1 MVNHPNRSRHS
12 LPKRVPRAWEDLTAE
27 QRQHILHRSLPGWH
41 PSNLP
46 KTEDEAR
53 RTRWLVREDN
63 PASLDMGSEIGA
75 ITTSGKFRAY

>member
-1 MVNHPNRSRHS
+1 MARYTSRRPRPKMIRRS
-12 LPKRVPRAWEDLTAE
+12 WEELTAE

-46 KTEDEAR
+46 KTEDEAK

-63 PASLDMGSEIGA
+63 PASLEMGSEIGA
-75 ITTSGKFRAY
+75 ITTAGTLRVY